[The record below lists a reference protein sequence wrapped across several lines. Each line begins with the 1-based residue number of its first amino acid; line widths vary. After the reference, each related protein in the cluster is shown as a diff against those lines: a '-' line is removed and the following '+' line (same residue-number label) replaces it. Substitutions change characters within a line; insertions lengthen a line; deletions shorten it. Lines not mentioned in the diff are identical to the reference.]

1 MKELLEKMIAAA
13 PTAENGEAQ
22 CANAI
27 MDYFEAS
34 GIEAHL
40 DIWNDNRANIVA
52 KLPSAGDRQGL
63 LFASH
68 LDVVPPG
75 EAKWASDPFRPIEK
89 DGKIFGRGAAD
100 MKGGI
105 AALASAM
112 TEIAAEKTKLQGQV
126 VFAATAG
133 EETDSCGAKRFV
145 AQNKDTLKPFAGIVI
160 PEPTDFQ
167 VVTAHRGMLW
177 LQIETTGKT
186 AHGSM
191 PHLGINAI
199 TSMSH
204 LLNKLGVYKIPYKK
218 HPTLGGCSMSIN
230 EIHGGKATNVIPDH
244 CLIRIDIRT
253 LPTQQNENIVQSFQQ
268 ILDELKGTVKDFD
281 AKLSVTRSVEALET
295 DNESDFVK
303 TFCDSVKIDETAA
316 VGFAT
321 DAPFFAPLNA
331 PTVIFGP
338 GKPSACHK
346 PDEYIDIEDLQKAK
360 QYYKD
365 LIVSFLT

>member
-1 MKELLEKMIAAA
+1 MKKLLEKMIAAA

-22 CANAI
+22 CANALNE
-27 MDYFEAS
+27 FFAAN
-34 GIEAHL
+34 GIDSQV
-40 DIWNDNRANIVA
+40 DIWDDNHANIIA
-52 KLPSAGDRQGL
+52 TLPAMGDRPGL

-75 EAKWASDPFRPIEK
+75 QAKWNTEPFEPVEK
-89 DGKIFGRGAAD
+89 DGKIFGRGSAD

-112 TEIAAEKTKLQGQV
+112 TEIAAEKIKLQGQV

-145 AQNKDTLKPFAGIVI
+145 AQNKDTLKPLAGIII

-199 TSMSH
+199 TSMNT
-204 LLNKLGVYKIPYKK
+204 LLNKLETHSIP
-218 HPTLGGCSMSIN
+218 HANHSLGECSMSIN
-230 EIHGGKATNVIPDH
+230 EIHGGEATNVIPDH

-281 AKLSVTRSVEALET
+281 AKISVIRSVEALET
-295 DNESDFVK
+295 DNDSDFVK
-303 TFCDSVKIDETAA
+303 AFCDSVRIEKTTA
-316 VGFAT
+316 VGFTT

-331 PTVIFGP
+331 TTVIFGP
-338 GKPSACHK
+338 GHPSACHK
-346 PDEYIDIEDLQKAK
+346 PNEYIDFDDVQKAK
-360 QYYKD
+360 QYYKN
-365 LIVSFLT
+365 LIVNFLT

>member
-1 MKELLEKMIAAA
+1 MKKLLEKMIASA
-13 PTAENGEAQ
+13 PTQAYGEAR
-22 CANAI
+22 CAKVLN
-27 MDYFEAS
+27 DFFAS
-34 GIEAHL
+34 SRIDSQV
-40 DIWNDNRANIVA
+40 DIWDNDRANIVA
-52 KLPSAGDRQGL
+52 TLPSTGDKPGL

-75 EAKWASDPFRPIEK
+75 QAKWASDPFKPIEK
-89 DGKIFGRGAAD
+89 DGKIFGRGTAD

-112 TEIAAEKTKLQGQV
+112 AEIAAENVDLKGEV

-145 AQNKDTLKPFAGIVI
+145 AQNKDTLKPFAGIII

-167 VVTAHRGMLW
+167 IVTAHRGMLW

-199 TSMSH
+199 TSMNA
-204 LLNKLGVYKIPYKK
+204 LLNKLNTHSIPHQK
-218 HPTLGGCSMSIN
+218 HSDLGDCSMSIN

-253 LPTQQNENIVQSFQQ
+253 LPTQQNDNIVQGFQQ
-268 ILDELKGTVKDFD
+268 ILDRLKETVKDFD
-281 AKLSVTRSVEALET
+281 AKLSIIRSVEAMET

-303 TFCDSVKIDETAA
+303 AFCDSVSINETTA

-321 DAPFFAPLNA
+321 DGPFFAPLNA
-331 PTVIFGP
+331 PTIIFGP
-338 GKPSACHK
+338 GHPSACHK
-346 PDEYIDIEDLQKAK
+346 PDEYIDFADVEKAK

-365 LIVSFLT
+365 LILNFLT